1 MYRFIVILF
10 ILFNLSC
17 DNSNSR
23 IESAPEIE
31 TICLQKD
38 VIKNLIISIINSHA
52 FKEVYEHQQRDILQ
66 KEIVFITNSFIID
79 TLKFGE
85 FNTTVS
91 LIDKQIALNKGIK
104 AYLEFEGIDF
114 ESDTVKLFLR
124 YRNMGGELYFKMTQK
139 DCIWSIHDSGFEHIK
154 YNDL

>member
-10 ILFNLSC
+10 VLFLFSC
-17 DNSNSR
+17 ENSSRR
-23 IESAPEIE
+23 IESIPEIKAP
-31 TICLQKD
+31 CLQKE
-38 VIKNLIISIINSHA
+38 VIKNLIISVINSHD

-114 ESDTVKLFLR
+114 ESDTVELFLR
-124 YRNMGGELYFKMTQK
+124 YRNMGGAIYFKMTQN
-139 DCIWSIHDSGFEHIK
+139 DCIWSIHDSGFEFIK
-154 YNDL
+154 SDDL